1 MRSLFLKIFLWF
13 WLTIIFATLATV
25 VVTVLFPSQ
34 AFIVQAKNYFA
45 FNLAT
50 TGKLGAGFY
59 EKEGQRALNDFLSQI
74 ETISSFRLHFLSEDG
89 IPLHSASLPE
99 GAKALARD
107 TVAETSPQFKNI
119 MTHPLIAIKTV
130 SDSGKAYVI
139 ILELPIGIAQ
149 YFFKLTQ
156 GHVLRLLSA
165 LLVSGAICF
174 LFVRYLTTP
183 IKKLQIA
190 VRRFAQGDLQVRVSK
205 QMGNRKDEIAN
216 LGKDFDVMA
225 AQIETLM
232 HAHERLLRDIAHELR
247 SPLTRLNVALEIT
260 RKHTGEAAKHFI
272 DRIGQ
277 EADKLSQLITQLLT
291 LSRIENI
298 DTMIKKSKVALE
310 EIVSRIAQDAA
321 FEGQGRDC
329 RVTFDCRDQCQILA
343 EGNIIRSAIENVVR
357 NALRF
362 APIGSQVEI
371 VQKIE
376 KTQKGPVVEITVS
389 DSGPGVAEEAL
400 DNLFRPFFRADH
412 PQDRASGGAGLGL
425 AIAYRAI
432 TLHQGQIHAKN
443 RAQGGLSV
451 QMRLPIA
458 PMPARRE
465 IPNSINP
472 KNGENHGPS

>member
-1 MRSLFLKIFLWF
+1 MRSLFLKIFIWF
-13 WLTIIFATLATV
+13 WLTIVLSFLATV
-25 VVTVLFPSQ
+25 VVTILYPSQ
-34 AFIVQAKNYFA
+34 AFIVQATNYFT
-45 FNLAT
+45 FHLAV

-59 EKEGQRALNDFLSQI
+59 ETQGEQALDEFLSQI
-74 ETISSFRLHFLSEDG
+74 EAISSSRLHFLSEDG
-89 IPLHSASLPE
+89 TPLHPTVLPE
-99 GAKALARD
+99 GVAELARR
-107 TVAETSPQFKNI
+107 TASKTSTQFQGI
-119 MTHPLIAIKTV
+119 MTHPLIAKKTV
-130 SDSGKAYVI
+130 SDSGKTYVI
-139 ILELPIGIAQ
+139 VLELPIGISQ
-149 YFFKLTQ
+149 YFLKLTH
-156 GHVLRLLSA
+156 GHLLRLLSA
-165 LLVSGAICF
+165 LLVSGMICF

-216 LGKDFDVMA
+216 LGKDFDAMA

-260 RKHTGEAAKHFI
+260 RKHTDEKAKRFI

-291 LSRIENI
+291 LSRIENV
-298 DTMIKKSKVALE
+298 DKVFQKKQIALE

-329 RVTFDCRDQCQILA
+329 RVVFDCKDHCLILA
-343 EGNIIRSAIENVVR
+343 EGNLIRSAIENVVR

-362 APIGSQVEI
+362 APIGSQIEI
-371 VQKIE
+371 VQEIE
-376 KTQKGPVVEITVS
+376 KTKEGPVVKVTVR

-400 DNLFRPFFRADH
+400 NDLFRPFFRADH
-412 PQDRASGGAGLGL
+412 PKDRASGGTGLGL
-425 AIAYRAI
+425 AIAHRAI

-443 RAQGGLSV
+443 RSHGGLTV
-451 QMRLPIA
+451 QMQLPIT
-458 PMPARRE
+458 PIVLRQE
-465 IPNSINP
+465 NLDPN
-472 KNGENHGPS
+472 